1 MARALVLGGLGG
13 IGSVAVRAL
22 AAVDDFDQVVIADV
36 LGEEAETAAAQFGD
50 SRITGIAVDAQ
61 SHTNLTTAMKDAD
74 VVLNCTGPFYRFDR
88 QCCEQRS
95 TRASITSTSVTTLPL
110 LNRCSPCTMQPRRL
124 G

>member
-22 AAVDDFDQVVIADV
+22 AAVDEFDQVVIADV

-50 SRITGIAVDAQ
+50 SQIG
-61 SHTNLTTAMKDAD
+61 
-74 VVLNCTGPFYRFDR
+74 
-88 QCCEQRS
+88 
-95 TRASITSTSVTTLPL
+95 RASC
-110 LNRCSPCTMQPRRL
+110 RER